1 MEPRPPA
8 AWAWPRAAPHGEDVI
23 LGKLAGIVLVLLV
36 FAGGLVGYSEYRF
49 RELSDSVDADLA
61 TYRRQ
66 RWERPTLRGAAGD
79 GNAALE
85 LQRAL
90 AGFQPLADDARDQLA
105 AQLYYGQAL
114 TPEQRAMIDAHGPM
128 LDKLRASA
136 ATGWAMTELSLE
148 RCADSP
154 GPSYPLIMDAVLVML
169 GRAAGAGADE
179 CLVVATD
186 AIRLGQDLVPG
197 ARLEAASVAMRIAS
211 VTAPV
216 IARCAQNASLD
227 ALARAARELGILAS
241 HAPSAGSGVEVADLC
256 ARIELRRLAEL
267 SPAPGAAPDDSPL
280 QRLRRR
286 PALLEAAAPFANPSR
301 WRALSPDKYPASRD
315 QWMQELDWRSRS
327 SLPLVPTATAEVDG
341 WLYDDM
347 RGQAIVRAL
356 AVGTATL
363 AERARRK
370 KLPREPTNL
379 GDPAFRDPYNGLPLK
394 WRINLDGSELT
405 LWSVGE
411 NMRDDKGSADWM
423 PQAPVDVVVHFRI
436 GPLEAEGKPRST
448 STARAAAP

>member
-1 MEPRPPA
+1 
-8 AWAWPRAAPHGEDVI
+8 
-23 LGKLAGIVLVLLV
+23 VLLLFV
-36 FAGGLVGYSEYRF
+36 GGLVGYSEYRF

-61 TYRRQ
+61 TYARQ

-90 AGFQPLADDARDQLA
+90 AGFEPLADEVRDHLA
-105 AQLYYGQAL
+105 SQLYYGQAL
-114 TPEQRAMIDAHGPM
+114 APEERALIDAQGPM
-128 LDKLRASA
+128 IDKLRASA
-136 ATGWAMTELSLE
+136 ATGWAMTELSLDH
-148 RCADSP
+148 CADSP

-169 GRAAGAGADE
+169 GRAASAPADE
-179 CLVVATD
+179 CLMVATD

-216 IARCAQNASLD
+216 IGRCAESASLD

-241 HAPSAGSGVEVADLC
+241 HAPSAGSGIEVADLC
-256 ARIELRRLAEL
+256 ARMALRQLAEL
-267 SPAPGAAPDDSPL
+267 MPPAGSATDDSPI

-301 WRALSPDKYPASRD
+301 WRTLTPDKYPGSRD

-327 SLPLVPTATAEVDG
+327 PLPLVATATAEVDG

-356 AVGTATL
+356 AVGIATL

-379 GDPAFRDPYNGLPLK
+379 GDPFFTDPFNGLPLK
-394 WRINLDGSELT
+394 WRINVDGSELT

-436 GPLEAEGKPRST
+436 GALEAESKPRPA